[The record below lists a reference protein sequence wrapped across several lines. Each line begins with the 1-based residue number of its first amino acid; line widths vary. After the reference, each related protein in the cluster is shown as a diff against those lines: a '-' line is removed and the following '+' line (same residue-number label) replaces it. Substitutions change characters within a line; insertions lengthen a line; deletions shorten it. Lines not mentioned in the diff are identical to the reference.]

1 METIISCNP
10 FCPFNSSV
18 NADVLMR
25 HGEVS
30 NRVFLWQKYLDW
42 YFDGEFSKQCG
53 TPDGFFGDNTLKWTK
68 KFQEEVIGKGEGDGI
83 CGNKTFEAAKNVV
96 KK

>member
-1 METIISCNP
+1 MNTNLILLI
-10 FCPFNSSV
+10 V
-18 NADVLMR
+18 IVQLAYL
-25 HGEVS
+25 GI
-30 NRVFLWQKYLDW
+30 LIYLDW

>member
-1 METIISCNP
+1 
-10 FCPFNSSV
+10 
-18 NADVLMR
+18 MR

-30 NRVFLWQKYLDW
+30 KRVALWQAFLDW
-42 YFDGEFSKQCG
+42 YYDGKVGSA
-53 TPDGFFGDNTLKWTK
+53 DGYFGDNTLKWTK